1 MSNASDFIHQM
12 PRISE
17 CQRILKAAA
26 MLDAILM
33 PEWEY
38 RYYSYNT
45 QWDANEQMASM
56 RDGEGDHYFALFDS
70 SNRLIIKGYDK
81 AYASLHQDQLG
92 NVLEGVPADF
102 KTTFLDE
109 PAFMMDQTTFCIW
122 NEEEQNE
129 WTSSRHLADEAYA
142 LLEVLVGGAEHYHAW
157 AQEYYE
163 VELDLEPI
171 QHVFAMK
178 PLDEQLLQALN
189 PEIELDELEEDIAEI
204 GYRFRRN
211 DI

>member
-1 MSNASDFIHQM
+1 MKEASDFIKQL
-12 PRISE
+12 PGISE
-17 CQRILKAAA
+17 CQRIFKAVA
-26 MLDAILM
+26 MLDAVLM

-38 RYYSYNT
+38 RYYSYNAH
-45 QWDANEQMASM
+45 WDKNEQMASM

-81 AYASLHQDQLG
+81 AYASLHKDQLG
-92 NVLEGVPADF
+92 DVLEGVPADF
-102 KTTFLDE
+102 KKTFLDE
-109 PAFMMDQTTFCIW
+109 PAFMMDRTTFCIW

-129 WTSSRHLADEAYA
+129 WTSSRQLADKAYA
-142 LLEVLVGGAEHYHAW
+142 LLQVLVGGAVYYHAW

-163 VELDLEPI
+163 LELDLEPI
-171 QHVFAMK
+171 QHVFDMK

-204 GYRFRRN
+204 GYPA
-211 DI
+211 

>member
-1 MSNASDFIHQM
+1 MSNASDFIKKL
-12 PRISE
+12 PGISE
-17 CQRILKAAA
+17 CQRIFKAVA

-38 RYYSYNT
+38 RYYSYNA

-70 SNRLIIKGYDK
+70 NSSLIIKGYDK
-81 AYASLHQDQLG
+81 TYASLHQDLLG
-92 NVLEGVPADF
+92 DVLKGVPAVF
-102 KTTFLDE
+102 KKTFLDE
-109 PAFMMDQTTFCIW
+109 PAFMMDQTTFCVW
-122 NEEEQNE
+122 NEKEQNE
-129 WTSSRHLADEAYA
+129 WTSSQQIADEAYA
-142 LLEVLVGGAEHYHAW
+142 LLQVLVGGAEHYHVW

-163 VELDLEPI
+163 IELDLEPI

-204 GYRFRRN
+204 GYPA
-211 DI
+211 

>member
-1 MSNASDFIHQM
+1 MSNTSDFIHQL
-12 PRISE
+12 PSISE
-17 CQRILKAAA
+17 CQRIFKAVA

-38 RYYSYNT
+38 RYYSYNA

-81 AYASLHQDQLG
+81 AYASLHKDQLG
-92 NVLEGVPADF
+92 DVLKGVPADF

-109 PAFMMDQTTFCIW
+109 PAFMMDLTSFCIW
-122 NEEEQNE
+122 NEKGNNE
-129 WTSSRHLADEAYA
+129 WISSQQLADEAYA
-142 LLEVLVGGAEHYHAW
+142 LLQVLVGGAEHYHAW
-157 AQEYYE
+157 AQNYYE
-163 VELDLEPI
+163 IELDLEPI
-171 QHVFAMK
+171 WHVFDMK
-178 PLDEQLLQALN
+178 PLNEQLLQALN

-204 GYRFRRN
+204 GYPVKEE
-211 DI
+211 

>member
-1 MSNASDFIHQM
+1 MSNTSDFTKQL
-12 PRISE
+12 PGISE
-17 CQRILKAAA
+17 CRQIFKAVA

-38 RYYSYNT
+38 RYYSYNA

-81 AYASLHQDQLG
+81 AYASLHKDQLDD
-92 NVLEGVPADF
+92 VLERVPEVF
-102 KTTFLDE
+102 KTTFLNE
-109 PAFMMDQTTFCIW
+109 PAFMMDQTTFCVW
-122 NEEEQNE
+122 NDKEKNE
-129 WTSSRHLADEAYA
+129 WTSSQKIADENYP
-142 LLEVLVGGAEHYHAW
+142 LLQVLVGGAAYYHAW

-163 VELDLEPI
+163 VELELEPI
-171 QHVFAMK
+171 QHVFDMK

-204 GYRFRRN
+204 GYPA
-211 DI
+211 

>member
-1 MSNASDFIHQM
+1 MKEASDFIKQL
-12 PRISE
+12 PGISE
-17 CQRILKAAA
+17 CQRIFKAAA
-26 MLDAILM
+26 MLDAVLM

-38 RYYSYNT
+38 RYYSYNAH
-45 QWDANEQMASM
+45 WDKNEQMASM

-81 AYASLHQDQLG
+81 AYASLHKDQLG
-92 NVLEGVPADF
+92 DVLEGVPADF
-102 KTTFLDE
+102 KKTFLDE
-109 PAFMMDQTTFCIW
+109 PAFMMDRTTFCIW

-129 WTSSRHLADEAYA
+129 WTSSRQLADEAYA
-142 LLEVLVGGAEHYHAW
+142 LLQVLVGGAVYYHAW

-163 VELDLEPI
+163 LELDLEPI
-171 QHVFAMK
+171 QHVFDMK

-204 GYRFRRN
+204 GYPA
-211 DI
+211 